1 MDVVPHAQPSTRA
14 SLRPAGAE
22 KFDPEVLRPVHPLAL
37 GITREWAWGGSTGAG
52 VDVAVVDSGIE
63 DGHPWVGHV
72 DSAVA
77 LSVDEREPDGV
88 RIDVGPHDDLF
99 GHGTACAGIIR
110 RLAPGCRLHSVR
122 VLGDRLTGRGPV
134 FAAGVR
140 WALEQGFP
148 VVNLSLS
155 TGRDDYHGM
164 FHDLADEAYFRGAA
178 LVCAVN
184 NAPVPSYPSQY
195 AAVFSVAAHPRRDPE
210 GFDFNPDPP
219 VELGAPGVDVEVAW
233 RGGATLT
240 ATGNSFAAPHI
251 TGLVARILGKHPGLT
266 PFQLKT
272 VLHAVADNAVNAPG
286 GKAPSA
292 GDTPDRG

>member
-1 MDVVPHAQPSTRA
+1 MTLAPNTPTTRT
-14 SLRPAGAE
+14 SLRPAGSE
-22 KFDPEVLRPVHPLAL
+22 KFDPAVLRPVRPLPV

-63 DGHPWVGHV
+63 DGHPLVGRV

-77 LSVDEREPDGV
+77 LSYDASQPDGV
-88 RIDVGPHDDLF
+88 RVVEGPHDDLF

-110 RLAPGCRLHSVR
+110 RLAPDCRLHSVR

-140 WALEQGFP
+140 WALEQGFA

-155 TGRDDYHGM
+155 TGKDDYHGL
-164 FHDLADEAYFRGAA
+164 FHDLADEAYFRGVA

-184 NAPVPSYPSQY
+184 NAPVPSYPSQFSS
-195 AAVFSVAAHPRRDPE
+195 VFSVAAHARTDPE
-210 GFDFNPDPP
+210 GYDYNPAPP
-219 VELGAPGVDVEVAW
+219 VELGAPGIDVEVAW
-233 RGGATLT
+233 RGGATLS

-251 TGLVARILGKHPGLT
+251 AGLLARILSKHPGLT

-272 VLHAVADNAVNAPG
+272 VLHACADNAVGRTG
-286 GKAPSA
+286 GS
-292 GDTPDRG
+292 

>member
-1 MDVVPHAQPSTRA
+1 MSPSERDVTAHTAQAAQT
-14 SLRPAGAE
+14 SLRPAGSE
-22 KFDPEVLRPVHPLAL
+22 KFEPGVLRPVTPLPVGL
-37 GITREWAWGGSTGAG
+37 TRDWAWGGSTGAG

-63 DGHPWVGHV
+63 DGHPLVGRV
-72 DSAVA
+72 DSFAA
-77 LSVDEREPDGV
+77 LSFDERAEDSV
-88 RIDVGPHDDLF
+88 RLEHGPHQDLF

-110 RLAPGCRLHSVR
+110 RLAPDCRLHSVR

-148 VVNLSLS
+148 VINLSLS
-155 TGRDDYHGM
+155 TGKEDYHGL

-178 LVCAVN
+178 LICAVS

-195 AAVFSVAAHPRRDPE
+195 AAVFSVAAHTRRDPE

-219 VELGAPGVDVEVAW
+219 VELGAPGIDVDVAW
-233 RGGATLT
+233 RGGSTLT
-240 ATGNSFAAPHI
+240 ATGNSFAAPHVA
-251 TGLVARILGKHPGLT
+251 GLVARILGKHPGLT

-272 VLHAVADNAVNAPG
+272 VLHAVADNAVPAVGRPIV
-286 GKAPSA
+286 A
-292 GDTPDRG
+292 

>member
-1 MDVVPHAQPSTRA
+1 MSSPAATR
-14 SLRPAGAE
+14 SPRPAGSE
-22 KFDPEVLRPVHPLAL
+22 KFEPGVLRAVRALPV

-52 VDVAVVDSGIE
+52 VDVAVVDSGVE
-63 DGHPWVGHV
+63 DGHPLVGRV

-77 LSVDEREPDGV
+77 LSYDERAPDGV
-88 RIDVGPHDDLF
+88 RVVEGPHDDLF

-110 RLAPGCRLHSVR
+110 RLAPDCRLHSVR

-140 WALEQGFP
+140 WALDRGYA

-155 TGRDDYHGM
+155 TGKDDYHGL
-164 FHDLADEAYFRGAA
+164 FHDLADEAYFAGTA

-184 NAPVPSYPSQY
+184 NAPGPSYPSQY
-195 AAVFSVAAHPRRDPE
+195 AAVLSVAAHARRDPE
-210 GFDFNPDPP
+210 GLDYNPDPP
-219 VELGAPGVDVEVAW
+219 VEFGAPGIDVEVAW

-240 ATGNSFAAPHI
+240 ATGNSFAAPHVA
-251 TGLVARILGKHPGLT
+251 GLVARVLGKHPGLT

-272 VLHAVADNAVNAPG
+272 VLHAVADNAVSG
-286 GKAPSA
+286 L
-292 GDTPDRG
+292 TDRAVGRPADA

>member
-1 MDVVPHAQPSTRA
+1 VSTQPGARMA
-14 SLRPAGAE
+14 LRPAGSE
-22 KFDPEVLRPVHPLAL
+22 KFEPGVLRPVRPLPL

-63 DGHPWVGHV
+63 DGHPLVGRV

-77 LSVDEREPDGV
+77 LSLDDSQPDGV
-88 RIDVGPHDDLF
+88 RVDVGPHDDLF
-99 GHGTACAGIIR
+99 GHGTACGGIIR
-110 RLAPGCRLHSVR
+110 RLAPDCRLHSVR

-134 FAAGVR
+134 FAAGLR
-140 WALEQGFP
+140 WALGQGFA
-148 VVNLSLS
+148 VINLSLS
-155 TGRDDYHGM
+155 TGKDDYFGL
-164 FHDLADEAYFRGAA
+164 FHELADEAYFRGAA

-195 AAVFSVAAHPRRDPE
+195 ASVFSVAAHPGHDPE

-233 RGGATLT
+233 RGGGTLT

-251 TGLVARILGKHPGLT
+251 AGLLARVLGKHAGLT

-272 VLHAVADNAVNAPG
+272 VLHAIADNAVPESGSGATH
-286 GKAPSA
+286 PSA
-292 GDTPDRG
+292 G

>member
-1 MDVVPHAQPSTRA
+1 MTTDGSPDPAPDVSAHEAAVRTA
-14 SLRPAGAE
+14 LRPAGSE
-22 KFDPEVLRPVHPLAL
+22 KFEPGVLRPVRALPL

-63 DGHPWVGHV
+63 DGHPLVGRV
-72 DSAVA
+72 DSFVA
-77 LSVDEREPDGV
+77 LSYDPSAPDQVRVDE
-88 RIDVGPHDDLF
+88 GPHEDLF

-110 RLAPGCRLHSVR
+110 RLAPDCRLHSVR

-140 WALEQGFP
+140 WALEQGFA

-155 TGRDDYHGM
+155 TGKDDYHGL
-164 FHDLADEAYFRGAA
+164 FHDLADEAYFRGTA

-195 AAVFSVAAHPRRDPE
+195 ASVFSVAAHAGTDPE
-210 GFDFNPDPP
+210 GFDYNPDPP
-219 VELGAPGVDVEVAW
+219 VEFGAPGIDVEVAW
-233 RGGATLT
+233 RGGASLA

-251 TGLVARILGKHPGLT
+251 AGLAARVLGKHPGLT

-272 VLHAVADNAVNAPG
+272 VLHAVASNAV
-286 GKAPSA
+286 
-292 GDTPDRG
+292 

>member
-1 MDVVPHAQPSTRA
+1 MDHDVSAHTQPAARTT
-14 SLRPAGAE
+14 LRPAGSE
-22 KFDPEVLRPVHPLAL
+22 KFEPGVLRPVRPLPL
-37 GITREWAWGGSTGAG
+37 GITRAWAWGGSTGAG

-63 DGHPWVGHV
+63 DGHPLVGRV

-77 LSVDEREPDGV
+77 VSVDPSTPEGV
-88 RIDVGPHDDLF
+88 RFDVGPHEDLF

-110 RLAPGCRLHSVR
+110 RLAPDCRLHSVR

-134 FAAGVR
+134 FAAGLR
-140 WALEQGFP
+140 WAIEQGFA

-155 TGRDDYHGM
+155 TGKDDYHGL
-164 FHDLADEAYFRGAA
+164 FHDLADEAYFRGTA

-195 AAVFSVAAHPRRDPE
+195 AAVFSVAAHARDDPE

-219 VELGAPGVDVEVAW
+219 VELGAPGIDVEVAW
-233 RGGATLT
+233 RGGATLS
-240 ATGNSFAAPHI
+240 ATGNSFAAPHVA
-251 TGLVARILGKHPGLT
+251 GLVARILGKHPGLT

-272 VLHAVADNAVNAPG
+272 VLHAVADNAGPG
-286 GKAPSA
+286 A
-292 GDTPDRG
+292 GPQDTPDRG

>member
-1 MDVVPHAQPSTRA
+1 MTAIDPVRTA
-14 SLRPAGAE
+14 LRPSGSE
-22 KFDPEVLRPVHPLAL
+22 KFELGVLRPVVPLIE

-52 VDVAVVDSGIE
+52 VDVAVVDSGVE
-63 DGHPWVGHV
+63 DGHPLVGRV

-77 LSVDEREPDGV
+77 LWYDGDDIV
-88 RIDVGPHDDLF
+88 VQEGPHDDLF

-110 RLAPGCRLHSVR
+110 SLAPDCRLHSVR

-140 WALEQGFP
+140 WALEQGFA

-155 TGRDDYHGM
+155 TGKEEYHGL
-164 FHDLADEAYFRGAA
+164 FHDLADEAYFRGTA

-195 AAVFSVAAHPRRDPE
+195 ASVFSVAAHAGQDPE

-219 VELGAPGVDVEVAW
+219 VELGAPGIEVDVAW

-251 TGLVARILGKHPGLT
+251 AGLVARVLGKHPGLT
-266 PFQLKT
+266 PFQVKT
-272 VLHAVADNAVNAPG
+272 VLHAVADN
-286 GKAPSA
+286 S
-292 GDTPDRG
+292 RG

>member
-1 MDVVPHAQPSTRA
+1 
-14 SLRPAGAE
+14 
-22 KFDPEVLRPVHPLAL
+22 VLGTVSPLPL

-52 VDVAVVDSGIE
+52 VDVAVIDSGIE
-63 DGHPWVGHV
+63 DGHPRVGRV

-77 LSVDEREPDGV
+77 LSYDPGAPDGV
-88 RIDVGPHDDLF
+88 RVVVGPHQDLF

-110 RLAPGCRLHSVR
+110 QLAPDCRLHSVR

-140 WALEQGFP
+140 WALDRGFA

-155 TGRDDYHGM
+155 TGSEDYRGL
-164 FHDLADEAYFRGAA
+164 FHDLADEAYFRGVA

-195 AAVFSVAAHPRRDPE
+195 AAVFSVAAHPGSDPE
-210 GFDFNPDPP
+210 RFDYNPQPP
-219 VELGAPGVDVEVAW
+219 VEFGAPGIDVDVAW
-233 RGGATLT
+233 RGGSSLS
-240 ATGNSFAAPHI
+240 ATGNSFAAPHVA
-251 TGLVARILGKHPGLT
+251 GLAARVLGKHPGLT

-272 VLHAVADNAVNAPG
+272 VLHALADNALH
-286 GKAPSA
+286 
-292 GDTPDRG
+292 